1 MRLMAHIYYTLT
13 ASIAGGVVYM
23 CDVCLSVRPS
33 VRRSVGLSHVVPT
46 APHQHNRTRGERQLC
61 TRPAIVLDDLFK
73 PDTLVRSVNIVFNV
87 I

>member
-1 MRLMAHIYYTLT
+1 M
-13 ASIAGGVVYM
+13 YM
-23 CDVCLSVRPS
+23 CDVCLSFRP
-33 VRRSVGLSHVVPT
+33 SVGLSHVVPT
-46 APHQHNRTRGERQLC
+46 APHQHNRTRGERQLS